1 MPPKRKSKQI
11 TESITFESKP
21 SITGGQFQD
30 HLIICYGP
38 PKIGKSTLFSLF
50 PGAYFLATEPG
61 YKSLNVRKTD
71 LTGKDGVSMWNKF
84 RAVVDSARAKPQAIQ
99 DVSMWV
105 IDTVTNLSKACMDWT
120 CDQAGVTHPSDQ
132 EWGKGWAA
140 YADEFMEQILS
151 LASLGKGIAFIAHQ
165 STMEVVSRRMKV
177 TKEAPDLPQTTYRI
191 VNNMSD
197 VILQMGYVKQG
208 KVAEEL
214 GELRCLYTK
223 PSEVRDAGDRTGK
236 LPDVIKFRKE
246 SDAARKILSCFSEQD
261 EVKSAEKGEVRKTKK
276 VKRKVEKSKR
286 VRKLVRK

>member
-1 MPPKRKSKQI
+1 MPPKNRNKTQNSETI
-11 TESITFESKP
+11 HFEAEP
-21 SITGGQFQD
+21 SITGGRFQD

-61 YKSLNVRKTD
+61 YKALNVRKTD
-71 LTGKDGVSMWNKF
+71 LTGRDGVSMWSKF
-84 RAVVDSARAKPQAIQ
+84 RSVIESARKSPSQIE

-120 CDQAGVTHPSDQ
+120 CNEAGVTHPSDQ

-177 TKEAPDLPQTTYRI
+177 TKEAPDLPSTTYRI

-197 VILQMGYVKQG
+197 VILQMSYVKKG
-208 KVAEEL
+208 KVADEL

-223 PSEVRDAGDRTGK
+223 PSEVRDAGDRTGQ
-236 LPDVIKFRKE
+236 LPDVIKFKTEKE
-246 SDAARKILSCFSEQD
+246 AVRKILSCFNDSETEKQT
-261 EVKSAEKGEVRKTKK
+261 VKHKKVKKTKK
-276 VKRKVEKSKR
+276 KKKKANRK
-286 VRKLVRK
+286 